1 MAEMPEDAE
10 GGNERNGYAEKTNGP
25 RRPEGC
31 KEGVAMMGL
40 NCINELEHLGIG
52 IGGRAV
58 AKAAEL
64 SSSDWIKSTS
74 AQHCRTEF
82 HDTVDKEQ
90 INSNDTISTLTAP
103 QTERRVSW
111 VDRAE
116 NATVTRIRK
125 LKRACGLHS
134 GAWRDYA
141 GAALLHSVAWP
152 SLPEA
157 MCALACA
164 VLKRASW
171 IMGGQGVQG
180 LHAGCLGSRRRHRQ
194 QQEPAIDS
202 GNILQKA
209 GIIGNEDSEQQEGEG
224 KEEAD
229 NSGVLRVC
237 YGLDPSRIEVGMDG
251 FGAGMARIWP
261 WYRRWSTVDAS
272 SARAG

>member
-1 MAEMPEDAE
+1 M
-10 GGNERNGYAEKTNGP
+10 
-25 RRPEGC
+25 
-31 KEGVAMMGL
+31 
-40 NCINELEHLGIG
+40 LE
-52 IGGRAV
+52 
-58 AKAAEL
+58 
-64 SSSDWIKSTS
+64 
-74 AQHCRTEF
+74 
-82 HDTVDKEQ
+82 
-90 INSNDTISTLTAP
+90 
-103 QTERRVSW
+103 
-111 VDRAE
+111 
-116 NATVTRIRK
+116 
-125 LKRACGLHS
+125 
-134 GAWRDYA
+134 
-141 GAALLHSVAWP
+141 AWP
-152 SLPEA
+152 SLLEA

-180 LHAGCLGSRRRHRQ
+180 LHGVYALLICAHLVHMQAGCLGSRHRHRQ

-229 NSGVLRVC
+229 NSGVRLRLIILRIFEGITATMSWQVLRVC